1 MWGGKGSA
9 THWTPMEFQS
19 SHFPSLPFSFL
30 DWIRWGI
37 IQQPNS
43 VVSITTTQCTYF
55 TFSFWSLNHASKLG
69 LEEVSAGFF
78 CFFFSFPPKDVYK
91 VGDIYTHSVKNWSEF
106 TNGSITGNHSQA
118 GLLYRGVKAATVRQ
132 KSSQPVAN
140 VLGIHGMCWT
150 AWNAELG
157 TVQHRATSTETGSS
171 DCKERL
177 VSIFPPLH

>member
-1 MWGGKGSA
+1 MGGEGECNTLNSYGIS
-9 THWTPMEFQS
+9 EFTLP
-19 SHFPSLPFSFL
+19 FPSLFFPWLNQVRNHSATKLSSF
-30 DWIRWGI
+30 
-37 IQQPNS
+37 
-43 VVSITTTQCTYF
+43 Y
-55 TFSFWSLNHASKLG
+55 NHNTVHLFYIFFLVPKPCLQTRPRRSKCWVFL
-69 LEEVSAGFF
+69 
-78 CFFFSFPPKDVYK
+78 FFFSFPPKDVYK